1 MIGGLR
7 TTAYSIEQGVSVGKS
22 SGKIRDAASFEVK
35 ALEGLER
42 VVHLSTEMRTW
53 WWMDQ

>member
-53 WWMDQ
+53 WWMYQ